1 MKRLFIQFS
10 FSKGVPSHVAPKTAG
25 SIHERGELRCALSH
39 RCRVAFDN
47 PELSVAC
54 VVGDGGV
61 ETGPLATSWHSYKFL
76 NTRSTE
82 ADNV

>member
-10 FSKGVPSHVAPKTAG
+10 FIPSHLAPKTSG
-25 SIHERGELRCALSH
+25 SIHDGGELRCAPSH

-47 PELSVAC
+47 PEFSVAC
-54 VVGDGGV
+54 VVGDGAV
-61 ETGPLATSWHSYKFL
+61 ETGPLATRWHSYKFL